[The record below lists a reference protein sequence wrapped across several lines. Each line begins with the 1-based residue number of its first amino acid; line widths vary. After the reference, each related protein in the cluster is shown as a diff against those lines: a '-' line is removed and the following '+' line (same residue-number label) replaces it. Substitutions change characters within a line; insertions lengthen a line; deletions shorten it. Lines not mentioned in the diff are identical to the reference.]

1 MVLFLTS
8 DDSVQPSEFEQMGR
22 LSHIEKPFIVLLNVK
37 GKLENETQ
45 IKRFLAKPEKT
56 FDEERLSGHHN
67 HIKTYVKQHLTIE
80 EVTIIDIHAR
90 AGFLS
95 NQSEYQEY
103 KTELWQLSKLDKVYS
118 IIAEDVYKNGNE
130 RRASTFFEGTKVL
143 INDIRKQL
151 DFIEKNIADKINF
164 FSK

>member
-130 RRASTFFEGTKVL
+130 RRASTFF
-143 INDIRKQL
+143 
-151 DFIEKNIADKINF
+151 
-164 FSK
+164 